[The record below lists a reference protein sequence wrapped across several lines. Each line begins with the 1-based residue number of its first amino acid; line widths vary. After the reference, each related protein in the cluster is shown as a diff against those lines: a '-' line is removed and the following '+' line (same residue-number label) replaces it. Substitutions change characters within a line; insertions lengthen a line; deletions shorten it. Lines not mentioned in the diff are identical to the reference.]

1 MPEVSRV
8 ERDDFAEAIHSHP
21 GKCRCPSTER
31 GIIIEAIVAVRKCV
45 DAAPYHYC

>member
-1 MPEVSRV
+1 MPKVSRV
-8 ERDDFAEAIHSHP
+8 ERDDFAEAIHSYP
-21 GKCRCPSTER
+21 RPCCRATAER